1 MVETGAGP
9 MPAYTETLP
18 RVAASV
24 HRARRLVRLA
34 LDVWGLTGVQ
44 DDAELIVSELLT
56 NAVLHA
62 RRDSVRVTAMRLGE
76 RRVRVA
82 VVDLSCDRPAARAA
96 GDDQESGRGL
106 DIVATPSG
114 GRWGVEPLPWG
125 KRVWAEL
132 GQEDKRWM
140 PPPSPS
146 AMERPSRYA
155 VRTPAAIAATTAGR
169 RPSLAPLALAA
180 RSPS

>member
-1 MVETGAGP
+1 MPVAAPGAFSPPVVRRRSCSQIGALVMVETGAGP

-24 HRARRLVRLA
+24 RSARRLVRLA
-34 LDVWGLTGVQ
+34 LDVWGLTSVQ

-62 RRDSVRVTAMRLGE
+62 RRDSVRVSAMRLGQG
-76 RRVRVA
+76 RVRVA
-82 VVDLSCDRPAARAA
+82 VVDLSCDRPAGSPA

-106 DIVATPSG
+106 DIVATLSG

-132 GQEDKRWM
+132 GQEDK
-140 PPPSPS
+140 PD
-146 AMERPSRYA
+146 E
-155 VRTPAAIAATTAGR
+155 
-169 RPSLAPLALAA
+169 
-180 RSPS
+180 

>member
-18 RVAASV
+18 RAAASV
-24 HRARRLVRLA
+24 RSARRLVRLA

-62 RRDSVRVTAMRLGE
+62 RRDSVRVSAMRLGE
-76 RRVRVA
+76 GRVRIA
-82 VVDLSCDRPAARAA
+82 VVDLSRDRLAVRPA

-106 DIVATPSG
+106 DIVATLSG
-114 GRWGVEPLPWG
+114 GRWGLDPLPWG

-132 GQEDKRWM
+132 GQEDK
-140 PPPSPS
+140 SD
-146 AMERPSRYA
+146 A
-155 VRTPAAIAATTAGR
+155 
-169 RPSLAPLALAA
+169 
-180 RSPS
+180 